1 MRPAIRMGK
10 YLGPVSSV
18 LVQAT
23 RTFAANLKRWGREF
37 QYFLW
42 KHRYL
47 HRMAEVLI
55 IGLPPFAVMHYYS
68 ISQVHDQI
76 KQLTPAVA
84 GILDSSPIQWVLFA
98 VIWSWFWHEII
109 KAIATW
115 LKAQPTGWEN
125 AATFLLRGLSSVVG
139 SKNERFRTALRNAT
153 QSEKRDPWT
162 VFDSITQPEQQFSEL
177 MLNLYLVFQS
187 LLREEGRPPAKLR
200 VNLAVINDNRVV
212 AIQYHYPRDLPV
224 RSSMESLNNSR
235 SAIQNAIRTRKI
247 VVIESIKDEA
257 EKADG
262 KFAVTDEAHRGED
275 GSLLC
280 YPIHFPPL
288 ADVAFVV
295 SVCYDER
302 ASFKKRFTQSYKEIL
317 EPFALRLRLE
327 YSLLGLKEIVRD
339 DLEAK
344 AAAHIA

>member
-1 MRPAIRMGK
+1 MEKYLWGTAVGLAVLLLSVLAIRTWA
-10 YLGPVSSV
+10 PV
-18 LVQAT
+18 
-23 RTFAANLKRWGREF
+23 FKRRGQDF

-42 KHRYL
+42 RHRYV
-47 HRMAEVLI
+47 HRIAEMLI

-76 KQLTPAVA
+76 EKLAP
-84 GILDSSPIQWVLFA
+84 GIAKIMDSSPIQWVLFA

-109 KAIATW
+109 KAIAGW
-115 LKAQPTGWEN
+115 LKAQPNGWEN
-125 AATFLLRGLSSVVG
+125 AATFLLQGLSSVVG
-139 SKNERFRTALRNAT
+139 SKNERFRSVLAQT
-153 QSEKRDPWT
+153 EKRDPWT
-162 VFDSITQPEQQFSEL
+162 VFDSITQPEQQFREL

-200 VNLAVINDNRVV
+200 VNLAVINNNRVV

-224 RSSMESLNNSR
+224 RSSMESLNSPR

-280 YPIHFPPL
+280 YPVHFPPL

-327 YSLLGLKEIVRD
+327 FSLLGLKEIVRD

-344 AAAHIA
+344 AATAAHIA